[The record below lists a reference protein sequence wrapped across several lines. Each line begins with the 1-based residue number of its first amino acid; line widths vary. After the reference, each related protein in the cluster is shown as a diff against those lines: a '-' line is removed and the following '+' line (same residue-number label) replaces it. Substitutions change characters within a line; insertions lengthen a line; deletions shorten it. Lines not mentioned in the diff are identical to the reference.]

1 MKPRGTILISTF
13 SDEQTVR
20 DLARKVLDSNLCA
33 CVNYTK
39 IQSMYLWKGK
49 REEHA
54 EYLALFKTTGA
65 ASAKLKKAIA
75 KHHPYEVPEILELSV
90 KDVSSPYL
98 SWLAAETSA
107 KGVPKNRNNSP
118 KRRYTKTDIG

>member
-1 MKPRGTILISTF
+1 MKSRGTILISTF
-13 SDEQTVR
+13 SDEQSVR
-20 DLARKVLDSNLCA
+20 DLAKKVLDSNLCA
-33 CVNYTK
+33 CVNYAK
-39 IQSMYLWKGK
+39 IQSMYSWKGK

-90 KDVSSPYL
+90 KDVSTSYL
-98 SWLAAETSA
+98 SWLVAETST
-107 KGVPKNRNNSP
+107 KSVSKNRNDSS
-118 KRRYTKTDIG
+118 KR